1 MFVLFTLAAALAGG
15 AESPS
20 ALHHELSAAL
30 SGGEPWRLVD
40 YVLPEDRAMIAVS
53 FATMGS
59 MTASDPTAQA
69 ELQAILDRYAV
80 KALPDAFTSA
90 EFEAAVTV
98 AYADVV
104 DYHGLSQ
111 ELWAFLTAH
120 GSSPGDVVLP
130 KLRGAGSPAPYL
142 KIDKQKLPL
151 VLREGRWYIDTPDP
165 ASAKG

>member
-15 AESPS
+15 AETPTT
-20 ALHHELSAAL
+20 LHQELSSAL

-40 YVLPEDRAMIAVS
+40 YVLPEDRAMIPAS
-53 FATMGS
+53 FAMMGS
-59 MTASDPTAQA
+59 MTAGDDAARA

-80 KALPDAFTSA
+80 KPLGEVFTSA
-90 EFEAAVTV
+90 EFAAAVTA
-98 AYADVV
+98 AYVDVV

-111 ELWAFLTAH
+111 DLWAFLKAH
-120 GSSPGDVVLP
+120 GSSSGDVVLP
-130 KLRGAGSPAPYL
+130 KLKGASSSAPYL

-165 ASAKG
+165 AEAAG